1 MIRGIARLQDS
12 ELFGALTEEELSKL
26 APFCS
31 DFVILEDAVV
41 FTEGRA
47 ASHLY
52 LVTEGQIALQKAIRV
67 PHARHSR
74 RTTVA
79 LCGPRDVVG
88 WSALVEPFKYT
99 LSAMGWESS
108 RLISVDAKLLR
119 RALDVCPEMGYKVMM
134 SLSAVMSR
142 RLRQTTEALI
152 SERQVSLCGWRI

>member
-1 MIRGIARLQDS
+1 MIQATARLRDN
-12 ELFGALTEEELSKL
+12 ELFGALTEEELSRL
-26 APFCS
+26 APLCS
-31 DFVILEDAVV
+31 DFVVIEDAVV
-41 FTEGRA
+41 FTEGRT

-79 LCGPRDVVG
+79 LCGPGDVVG
-88 WSALVEPFKYT
+88 WSALVDPFKYV

-119 RALDVCPEMGYKVMM
+119 RVLDLYPELGYKVMM

-142 RLRQTTEALI
+142 RLRQTTEALV
-152 SERQVSLCGWRI
+152 SERQVSLCGWKM